1 MYQLIDGFLDVVGI
15 FFIVYLIGYSTFLFL
30 SVVVGLYPIVPAAP
44 PAAAAELP
52 TQ

>member
-30 SVVVGLYPIVPAAP
+30 SVVVGSQWLSYAHFDYCTGM
-44 PAAAAELP
+44 E
-52 TQ
+52 